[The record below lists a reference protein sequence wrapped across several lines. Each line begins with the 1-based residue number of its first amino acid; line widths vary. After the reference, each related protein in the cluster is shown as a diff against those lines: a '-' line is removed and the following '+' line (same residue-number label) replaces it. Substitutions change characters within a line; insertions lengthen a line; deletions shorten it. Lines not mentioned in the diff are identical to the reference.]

1 MNLFWMHDYS
11 ISNQIIYFLKR
22 KQKFKNRIDAQF
34 FGGTRV
40 IFLNIR
46 LWTKAP
52 TSALQG
58 GSYACCRNTLWG
70 QLKAF
75 PSNSSFL
82 PQIPFFLHMKCRCS
96 WWQAWSSLWVL
107 SWALCGHYIYHTYTQ
122 KNFVLL
128 FQLDCPMCADFFD
141 GFTWFHTATWLRRK
155 ADIR

>member
-1 MNLFWMHDYS
+1 MNLFWMHDHS

-40 IFLNIR
+40 IFFLILEPKHQLQPYRVVHMLVVGTPCEANWR
-46 LWTKAP
+46 L
-52 TSALQG
+52 
-58 GSYACCRNTLWG
+58 
-70 QLKAF
+70 F
-75 PSNSSFL
+75 PLIHPSFHKYH
-82 PQIPFFLHMKCRCS
+82 FFLHMKCRCS

-155 ADIR
+155 TDIR

>member
-1 MNLFWMHDYS
+1 MTTLFQ
-11 ISNQIIYFLKR
+11 NQIIYFLKR

-82 PQIPFFLHMKCRCS
+82 PQIPFFSPYEMQVFLVTGMKFIMS
-96 WWQAWSSLWVL
+96 AVL
-107 SWALCGHYIYHTYTQ
+107 SPMWTLHLPYIYAEELCTT
-122 KNFVLL
+122 FS
-128 FQLDCPMCADFFD
+128 
-141 GFTWFHTATWLRRK
+141 TWLSHVCWFLRWLYLVSHCHLTQEK
-155 ADIR
+155 SWH